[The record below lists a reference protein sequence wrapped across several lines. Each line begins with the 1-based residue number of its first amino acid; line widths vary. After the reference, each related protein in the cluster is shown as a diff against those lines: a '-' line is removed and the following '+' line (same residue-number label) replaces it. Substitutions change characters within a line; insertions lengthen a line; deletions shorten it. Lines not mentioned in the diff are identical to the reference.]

1 MDKFVHLHF
10 VSCKRSSVKR
20 QFFKLVYTFT
30 GSHGTK
36 AVVKVVSYGI
46 RVMTRSNSAVSN
58 WFVAVGVVI
67 SYCLFST
74 DNQESRE
81 RL

>member
-36 AVVKVVSYGI
+36 AIVKVV
-46 RVMTRSNSAVSN
+46 RFWSNSAVSN